1 MYRSRGPCPIRFALQ
16 QVEPFL
22 RGAWRGCQRAD
33 GLQIRYLGG
42 MSLSNMQSET
52 MRQILAFVHKFRPEA
67 EEIHRTHGINTRC
80 ISGLIYCRTI
90 ASVRFIA

>member
-1 MYRSRGPCPIRFALQ
+1 
-16 QVEPFL
+16 
-22 RGAWRGCQRAD
+22 
-33 GLQIRYLGG
+33 